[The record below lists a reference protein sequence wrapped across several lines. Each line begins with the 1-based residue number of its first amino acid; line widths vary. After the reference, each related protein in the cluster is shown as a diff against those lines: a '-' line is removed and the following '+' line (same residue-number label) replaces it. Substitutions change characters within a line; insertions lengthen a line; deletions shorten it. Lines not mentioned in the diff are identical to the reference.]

1 MKKFPLT
8 LRWVL
13 VCLAMQFLSGTAHA
27 QLYTKFGPVTGV
39 LKGNVSTPQTSAAT
53 SSDILGLWSG
63 CTATKFLQGDG
74 ACAQVNLA
82 TEVTGQLP
90 VANGGTGV
98 ATLAV
103 HGVLLGQ
110 GTSNVSTVAA
120 MAADTL
126 LQGKGATSDPAAVAV
141 NNCGSATTALSY
153 STSTHTFGCQTI
165 TAGTGSVTSVGS
177 GTGVTASPNP
187 IIATG
192 TLAIDQTSAFTPSWL
207 GVQTFSV
214 APAFPAGFTGSS
226 SVNSLVSGALINS
239 SAGTA
244 AVMELSLANG
254 TSGVTLGVTGTG
266 YTGAAV
272 CPGLGTGQYGF
283 MCGPSS
289 TSIPLDIAVGG
300 SRMMRI
306 LGGAAGTIT
315 AQGPTA
321 AGQVDMTPDKG
332 SFTGTFTGMTATTTG
347 TVAWAKMGNVAIL
360 SFGAINGT
368 SNTTAMTMTGLV
380 AEMQPATQSQDMPCN
395 IVDAGVN
402 VSGACVIT
410 AASGTITFQ
419 KIVPATGAFSS
430 VGFTNTGTKGVN
442 GTSITYTL
450 Q

>member
-1 MKKFPLT
+1 MKILGKT
-8 LRWVL
+8 GYL
-13 VCLAMQFLSGTAHA
+13 VALLALCGLADA
-27 QLYTKFGPVTGV
+27 QVYTKFGPATGV
-39 LKGNVSTPQTSAAT
+39 LKGSTATYQTTAAA
-53 SSDILGLWSG
+53 SSDVIGLWTG
-63 CTATKFLQGDG
+63 CSATKFLQGDG
-74 ACAQVNLA
+74 ACALVNLT
-82 TEVTGQLP
+82 TEVTSQLP
-90 VANGGTGV
+90 VANGGTGL
-98 ATLAV
+98 ATLPV
-103 HGVLLGQ
+103 HGVLLGEA
-110 GTSNVSTVAA
+110 TSNVGNVAA

-126 LQGKGATSDPAAVAV
+126 LQGKGTSADPAAVAV

-214 APAFPAGFTGSS
+214 APAFPAGFTSTA
-226 SVNSLVSGALINS
+226 SVNSLLSFPLINS
-239 SAGTA
+239 SVGTA
-244 AVMELSLANG
+244 AGLQLSLANG
-254 TSGVTLGVTGTG
+254 SNGITIGHTGTG

-272 CPGLGTGQYGF
+272 CSGLGTGQYGF
-283 MCGPSS
+283 ICGPSS

-332 SFTGTFTGMTATTTG
+332 TFTGTFTGMTATTTG
-347 TVAWAKMGNVAIL
+347 TVAWAKMGNIAVL

-380 AEMQPATQSQDMPCN
+380 AEMQPATQSQEMPCN
-395 IVDAGVN
+395 LVDAGAN
-402 VSGACVIT
+402 VSGACVVT
-410 AASGTITFQ
+410 AASGTISFQ
-419 KIVPATGAFSS
+419 KIVPATGVFSS